1 MFGVTFI
8 SPSLAPRS
16 SLAGGEG
23 VRPPSSGNLQ
33 NLPISVCL
41 SHGANVSCLHADS
54 EQLVDSSDPSAPSA
68 ERQHL
73 TAAQSADMLSTRC
86 LSTAGQPPSYPL
98 QLLNVARVYFTTL
111 SVSRIM

>member
-23 VRPPSSGNLQ
+23 VRLPSSGNLQ

-41 SHGANVSCLHADS
+41 SHGANVSCLLARG
-54 EQLVDSSDPSAPSA
+54 QRTAGRQFGPQCTFCRNDSS
-68 ERQHL
+68 
-73 TAAQSADMLSTRC
+73 
-86 LSTAGQPPSYPL
+86 
-98 QLLNVARVYFTTL
+98 
-111 SVSRIM
+111 

>member
-23 VRPPSSGNLQ
+23 MCLPSSGNLQ

-54 EQLVDSSDPSAPSA
+54 ERLVAISDPSASSA
-68 ERQHL
+68 GT
-73 TAAQSADMLSTRC
+73 TALDSSPKC
-86 LSTAGQPPSYPL
+86 
-98 QLLNVARVYFTTL
+98 
-111 SVSRIM
+111 

>member
-8 SPSLAPRS
+8 GPSLAPRS
-16 SLAGGEG
+16 SLAWGEG

-41 SHGANVSCLHADS
+41 SHRANVSCLHADS
-54 EQLVDSSDPSAPSA
+54 ERMVASSDPLHLLQ

-73 TAAQSADMLSTRC
+73 RAAQSADMLST
-86 LSTAGQPPSYPL
+86 AGPSPFHPL
-98 QLLNVARVYFTTL
+98 QLLNVARVYCTTL
-111 SVSRIM
+111 SVTRIM